1 MLPLL
6 SHVMQGSAAS
16 VMTLTAE
23 HLPVSRKISLNVRSA
38 ETARQL
44 PSIPGTPTALTSGVS
59 TCAWGADA
67 TDGKSKTAPKSRFT
81 VAGDGT
87 PKKPDKI
94 VILQPACTPLTSQP
108 QCFHQAMLL
117 PACVL
122 SLQRPTLINLA
133 PTFNLVC
140 VILYCVLWRGV
151 AWRGLVPGPLST
163 ALLVVSLL
171 L

>member
-1 MLPLL
+1 
-6 SHVMQGSAAS
+6 
-16 VMTLTAE
+16 MTLTDE
-23 HLPVSRKISLNVRSA
+23 HLPASRKISLNVRSA

-44 PSIPGTPTALTSGVS
+44 PSIPGTPTALTSGVATS
-59 TCAWGADA
+59 AWGADA

-94 VILQPACTPLTSQP
+94 VILQPACTPLISQP
-108 QCFHQAMLL
+108 PCFHPAMLL
-117 PACVL
+117 PACIL
-122 SLQRPTLINLA
+122 SLQRPTIINLA

-151 AWRGLVPGPLST
+151 VWCG
-163 ALLVVSLL
+163 VVWCGVV
-171 L
+171 